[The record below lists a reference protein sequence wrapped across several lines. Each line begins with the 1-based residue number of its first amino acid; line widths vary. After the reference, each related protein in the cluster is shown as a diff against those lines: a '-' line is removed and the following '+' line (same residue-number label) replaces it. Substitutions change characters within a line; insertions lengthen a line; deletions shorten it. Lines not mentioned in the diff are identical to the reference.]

1 MPQKP
6 SSSPTQFIQGAPV
19 LDVASVEPTVEFFV
33 TSLGFRCDFQ
43 SSEYA
48 VVWRDNA
55 ALHFTQ
61 SSDLP
66 RPIRLFYWL
75 VDVNAYYDELK
86 RNGTDITTEIGDRDY
101 GIRDFSVT
109 DVNGYILVFGQDID

>member
-1 MPQKP
+1 M
-6 SSSPTQFIQGAPV
+6 G
-19 LDVASVEPTVEFFV
+19 L
-33 TSLGFRCDFQ
+33 
-43 SSEYA
+43 
-48 VVWRDNA
+48 RDNA
-55 ALHFTQ
+55 ALHFIQ

-109 DVNGYILVFGQDID
+109 DINGYILVFGQDID